1 MVDKS
6 DDLGQQYITPVDA
19 VTLRG
24 ADVIIVGRG
33 ITQSSDVVSVTK
45 QYQLAG
51 FNAYEKV
58 RSQQKSD
65 R

>member
-45 QYQLAG
+45 QYQQAG
-51 FNAYEKV
+51 FSAYEIV

>member
-6 DDLGQQYITPVDA
+6 DDLGQQYITPADA

-45 QYQLAG
+45 QYQQAG